1 MAKTK
6 TKRSTSGRTAARK
19 APAKRPARKTAARR
33 ATAAKVKQAAR
44 LYESFHG
51 QAPRSVKRVASK
63 PVQVAMA
70 IGRLEAV
77 IYQTPDGK
85 LYKHEFRGAARP
97 VLAASHDGRKLV
109 VQGGRYRM
117 TWRGIVD
124 KRK

>member
-1 MAKTK
+1 MAKRKPARK
-6 TKRSTSGRTAARK
+6 TPARKAAKRVTRK
-19 APAKRPARKTAARR
+19 APARRR
-33 ATAAKVKQAAR
+33 APSIAAQKAAAAR

-51 QAPRSVKRVASK
+51 AKPAFRRMSAPK
-63 PVQVAMA
+63 PAKALMSL
-70 IGRLEAV
+70 GRLEAV

-85 LYKHEFRGAARP
+85 RYKHEFRGASRP
-97 VLAASHDGRKLV
+97 ILAATHDGRRLV